1 MPKSKSKSTKEEKA
15 FLKKLGERIKT
26 LRKKSKKSLKQFSY
40 EIGWDKT
47 NYRQIEKGKTNPTSK
62 ILFKISQ
69 NLGIT
74 VSELTKVD

>member
-1 MPKSKSKSTKEEKA
+1 MPEEI
-15 FLKKLGERIKT
+15 FLKKLGERIKD
-26 LRKKSKKSLKQFSY
+26 LRKKSGKSLGKFSY

-47 NYRQIEKGKTNPTSK
+47 NFRQFEKGKKNPTSK
-62 ILFKISQ
+62 TLYKIAT